1 MNRERNKEKKRK
13 IAFCILL
20 MGVVPAAI
28 GIPHFIRAKTVS
40 SCVFSSHLALFRRL
54 PCLMCVRSLPF
65 RVAILRNRNPQKKK
79 EERRR
84 SVPEQNIRKRNEG
97 SALIQPTYQRV
108 LFFHMYFNIN
118 APIADGCGVKFKF

>member
-1 MNRERNKEKKRK
+1 MRNALVNRERNKEKKRK

-79 EERRR
+79 EVYQNKT
-84 SVPEQNIRKRNEG
+84 SVKGMKEAR
-97 SALIQPTYQRV
+97 
-108 LFFHMYFNIN
+108 
-118 APIADGCGVKFKF
+118 